1 MTASAVIPGSLLCER
16 YRVTAHIADSAVASV
31 YQAED
36 AQTGGTVALK
46 ILDPL
51 RAPDPITRARFEREF
66 DILSRFA
73 HAGLARALA
82 LTRHDDLDILVMEY
96 VEGECLADRLARGRL
111 PVDEAI
117 AVAERLARALAVCHE
132 AGVLHRDLKP
142 ANVILHPER
151 GPVILDFGVAWLSA
165 ATNLTRTGAVIGSPQ
180 YMAPETFTSA
190 LCDARSDLYS
200 LGAILFE
207 SLCGRPVRTA
217 DAVCEL
223 ALQHLR
229 EPVPQVISLCPD
241 VPLEL
246 SRLVDRAIAVAPEER
261 FSTAIELADALSGR
275 APWHLGGVRTRLPCP
290 RCKTALVVDV
300 PFCPGCGRAM
310 SWQLEKGPY
319 AVQLVEVPDTARCAQ
334 WLQTRHGESLRVP
347 AHTLEDQLRSLPA
360 PLAAGVSE
368 STAERLQAET
378 HEAACGSEIVRARS
392 VGHGRLRASNLTAA
406 HVNAACLVHYGA
418 VTLLALVAVA
428 AGAPTWVLLALPVAL
443 GALGYWLA
451 QRLVRRPLLERP
463 DGRASEAR
471 LVPGRVRRI
480 QKALSE
486 IETDRARSLAASAV
500 LRSAPVL
507 SGDTEGLPS
516 SAVNEVLDHLDAA
529 VKAARDLDVHARLL
543 VETSRSRL
551 LAQLDQARK
560 ALARG
565 DAGAD
570 ARVRELEERQT
581 SLLDASLAH
590 DIAARESL
598 GRCASISALLQT
610 RTAPTAV

>member
-1 MTASAVIPGSLLCER
+1 MSASAATPGALLCAR
-16 YRVTAHIADSAVASV
+16 YRVTAHVADSAVASV

-36 AQTGGTVALK
+36 TQLGGLVALK

-51 RAPDPITRARFEREF
+51 RAPDPVTRARFEREF
-66 DILSRFA
+66 EILSRFA
-73 HAGLARALA
+73 HPGLARALA

-96 VEGECLADRLARGRL
+96 VDGECLADRLARGRL
-111 PVDEAI
+111 AVDEAI

-165 ATNLTRTGAVIGSPQ
+165 ATNLTRTGAVVGSPQ

-207 SLCGRPVRTA
+207 ALCGRPVRTA

-229 EPVPQVISLCPD
+229 EPVPQVTSLCPE

-246 SRLVDRAIAVAPEER
+246 GRLVDRAIAVAPEER
-261 FSTAIELADALSGR
+261 FSTATELADALAGR

-310 SWQLEKGPY
+310 AWQLEKGPY
-319 AVQLVEVPDTARCAQ
+319 AVQLAQVPDAARCAQ

-347 AHTLEDQLRSLPA
+347 AHTLAAQLRSLPV
-360 PLAAGVSE
+360 PLATGVSE

-378 HEAACGSEIVRARS
+378 HEAGCQSEIVRARS
-392 VGHGRLRASNLTAA
+392 VGHGRLRAAGLSAA
-406 HVNAACLVHYGA
+406 QVSAACLVHFLG
-418 VTLLALVAVA
+418 VSLFALVSVA
-428 AGAPTWVLLALPVAL
+428 AGAPLWVTLSLPVAL
-443 GALGYWLA
+443 AAIGIWLA
-451 QRLVRRPLLERP
+451 QRLVRRPLLRRP
-463 DGRASEAR
+463 EARAAAPR
-471 LVPGRVRRI
+471 LVPGRIRRI
-480 QKALSE
+480 QTALSE

-500 LRSAPVL
+500 LRAAPVL
-507 SGDTEGLPS
+507 SGDTAGLPS
-516 SAVNEVLDHLDAA
+516 SAEGEVLDHLEAA
-529 VKAARDLDVHARLL
+529 VRAARDVDAHARLL
-543 VETSRSRL
+543 LDTSRSRL
-551 LAQLDQARK
+551 LAQLEQARR
-560 ALARG
+560 AVERG
-565 DAGAD
+565 EPDAGV
-570 ARVRELEERQT
+570 RVSELEARRAG
-581 SLLDASLAH
+581 LLEASLAH
-590 DIAARESL
+590 DTAARESL
-598 GRCASISALLQT
+598 GRCAAISSLLQT
-610 RTAPTAV
+610 RTVVAAA